1 MYTCLLS
8 PAQEK
13 VGLLL
18 PPPSHS
24 LRYEATNNSLKT
36 QGICAI
42 GVFEAEVVVRHNG
55 GTTKAIWG
63 ENHYFHL
70 PFTYLYLA
78 NAR

>member
-8 PAQEK
+8 PAQER

-24 LRYEATNNSLKT
+24 LRYDPPNNSLKT

-42 GVFEAEVVVRHNG
+42 GAFEAEVVVTHIG

-63 ENHYFHL
+63 ENHDFYL
-70 PFTYLYLA
+70 PIPT
-78 NAR
+78 